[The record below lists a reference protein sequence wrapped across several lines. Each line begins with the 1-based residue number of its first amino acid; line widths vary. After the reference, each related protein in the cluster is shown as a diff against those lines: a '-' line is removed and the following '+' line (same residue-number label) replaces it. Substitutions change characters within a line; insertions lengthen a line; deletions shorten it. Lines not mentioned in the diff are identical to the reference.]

1 MNGSAG
7 ASGTRLMN
15 TVTLRALQ
23 KMTTSGGL
31 DTIQQ
36 SDRRRAILAAR
47 AARFARAISAIWF
60 HTMKPLAVI
69 AGFGGINAAGRSSAH
84 HGYRRT
90 IIEVLA
96 PGLADATFRALARL
110 MGVEG
115 DIDEAK
121 RAHILE
127 HTLVRGLE
135 PDFLDVSSVAWN
147 CRARLADGRGPVSF
161 EISQRDLPQRL
172 PDGWSL
178 EDRGAGR
185 VRVNVAA
192 GAEVFLPVT
201 RRLDVSAAGQ
211 VPGGFDPKSWYPGRG
226 HPRAIQLALFA
237 ANDALG
243 SLGIGWNTLM
253 THVAPDRVSVYAG
266 SAMGQLDQEG
276 TGGLLGSRSRGLRP
290 TSKQV
295 PMGLAQMPADFVNA
309 YVLGSVGQT
318 GHNMGACATFL
329 YNLRH
334 GMFDIES
341 GRSRV
346 ALVGG
351 AEAPL
356 CADVIEGL
364 STMGALG
371 TDQALLEL
379 DRHLHRTE
387 PDLRRACRPFAENC
401 GFTIAEGAQFV
412 VLLDDALAVELG
424 ATIHGAVTDV
434 LVHADGYKK
443 SISSPGVGNYITFA
457 KAVARAMR
465 DFGEESIRR
474 RSFVQAHGTGTPH
487 NRTTESRI
495 LDGVAGAFGI
505 EDWPVAA
512 IKCFVGHTMAAAGG
526 DQLAS
531 TLGVFAHGVLPG
543 IATIEETAADVLR
556 EHLRFSPQPL
566 RRDPVDWDV
575 SFLNAKGFGG
585 NNATATIVSPRL
597 ALDRLG
603 QRHGAA
609 ALEAWRRRN
618 EAVVQQSEQ
627 WDRALTEGT
636 AEIVYRFDHQVRSE
650 EHVRIEDGAMHIE
663 GLPPISL
670 LD

>member
-1 MNGSAG
+1 
-7 ASGTRLMN
+7 
-15 TVTLRALQ
+15 
-23 KMTTSGGL
+23 MTKS
-31 DTIQQ
+31 
-36 SDRRRAILAAR
+36 
-47 AARFARAISAIWF
+47 
-60 HTMKPLAVI
+60 LAVI

-84 HGYRRT
+84 HGYRRSIIDVLDQSLAAGT
-90 IIEVLA
+90 IRSLA
-96 PGLADATFRALARL
+96 GL
-110 MGVEG
+110 MGVKGE
-115 DIDEAK
+115 IDAGM
-121 RAHILE
+121 RRYILE

-135 PDFLDVSSVAWN
+135 PEFLDPTNVAWN
-147 CRARLADGRGPVSF
+147 CKASLAPGQGPVSF
-161 EISQRDLPQRL
+161 LVSQRDLPSRL
-172 PDGWSL
+172 PTGWSIG
-178 EDRGAGR
+178 ESIAGR
-185 VRVNVAA
+185 VRVNVSED
-192 GAEVFLPVT
+192 AEIFLPVT
-201 RRLDVSAAGQ
+201 RALDVSAAGQ
-211 VPGGFDPKSWYPGRG
+211 LPTGFDPKSLYPGRG
-226 HPRAIQLALFA
+226 HPRAVQIALFA

-243 SLGIGWNTLM
+243 SLGIDWGTLM
-253 THVAPDRVSVYAG
+253 QHVPPDRVSVYAG

-276 TGGLLGSRSRGLRP
+276 SGGLLGSRYRGMRP

-295 PMGLAQMPADFVNA
+295 PMGLAEMPADFVNA
-309 YVLGSVGQT
+309 YLLGSVGQT

-356 CADVIEGL
+356 CPDVIEGL

-379 DRHLHRTE
+379 DRHSGVTA

-424 ATIHGAVTDV
+424 AAIHGAVTDV
-434 LVHADGYKK
+434 QVHADGYKK

-465 DFGEESIRR
+465 DVGEESIRR
-474 RSFVQAHGTGTPH
+474 RSFVQAHGTGTPQ
-487 NRTTESRI
+487 NRTTESQI
-495 LDGVAGAFGI
+495 LNRVASAFGI

-531 TLGVFAHGVLPG
+531 TLGVFEYGILPG
-543 IATIEETAADVLR
+543 ITTIDEVAADVER
-556 EHLRFSPQPL
+556 EHLRLSPKPL
-566 RRDPVDWDV
+566 RRSPTDWDA

-585 NNATATIVSPRL
+585 NNATATIISPGIALQRL
-597 ALDRLG
+597 E
-603 QRHGAA
+603 QRHDRR
-609 ALEAWRRRN
+609 ALAAWRQRN
-618 EAVVQQSEQ
+618 EAVVQKAAE

-636 AEIVYRFDHQVRSE
+636 AEIVYRFDHEVRSE
-650 EHVRIEDGAMHIE
+650 EHVRIEKELLHIE
-663 GLPPISL
+663 GLAPISL
-670 LD
+670 VD

>member
-1 MNGSAG
+1 
-7 ASGTRLMN
+7 
-15 TVTLRALQ
+15 
-23 KMTTSGGL
+23 
-31 DTIQQ
+31 
-36 SDRRRAILAAR
+36 
-47 AARFARAISAIWF
+47 
-60 HTMKPLAVI
+60 MKSLPVI

-84 HGYRRT
+84 HAYRRT
-90 IIEVLA
+90 IIDVLEPSA
-96 PGLADATFRALARL
+96 ADATFRALAGL
-110 MGVEG
+110 MGIRG
-115 DIDEAK
+115 DLDDTK
-121 RAHILE
+121 RSHILE
-127 HTLVRGLE
+127 HTLVRGIE
-135 PDFLDVSSVAWN
+135 PSFLDVQQVGWN
-147 CRARLADGRGPVSF
+147 CRARLAGGQGTASF
-161 EISQRDLPQRL
+161 EVARRDVPDPLPGGWAIEAG
-172 PDGWSL
+172 DG
-178 EDRGAGR
+178 GR
-185 VRVNVAA
+185 VRVTVPE
-192 GAEVFLPVT
+192 GADFFLPVT
-201 RRLDVSAAGQ
+201 RSLDVSAAGQ
-211 VPGGFDPKSWYPGRG
+211 LPGGFDPKSLYPGRG
-226 HPRAIQLALFA
+226 HPRALQIALFG

-243 SLGIGWNTLM
+243 SLGIDWSTVM
-253 THVAPDRVSVYAG
+253 RHVPPDQVSVYAG
-266 SAMGQLDQEG
+266 SAMGQLDQEA
-276 TGGLLGSRSRGLRP
+276 TGGLLGSRYRGMRP

-295 PMGLAQMPADFVNA
+295 PLGLAEMPADFVNA

-356 CADVIEGL
+356 VPDVIEGL

-424 ATIHGAVTDV
+424 ATIYGAVTDV

-443 SISSPGVGNYITFA
+443 SISSPGVGNYITVG
-457 KAVARAMR
+457 KAVARAR
-465 DFGEESIRR
+465 QLFGDESLRR

-495 LDGVAGAFGI
+495 LNGVARAYGI
-505 EDWPVAA
+505 QDWPVAA

-526 DQLAS
+526 DQLTS
-531 TLGVFAHGVLPG
+531 TLGVFAHGVVPG
-543 IATIEETAADVLR
+543 IATIEEVAADV
-556 EHLRFSPQPL
+556 EQGHLRLSREPL
-566 RRDPVDWDV
+566 QRTAADWDV

-585 NNATATIVSPRL
+585 NNATATVASPRIAMQWL
-597 ALDRLG
+597 E
-603 QRHGAA
+603 QRHGSA
-609 ALEAWRRRN
+609 ALQAWRERN
-618 EAVVQQSEQ
+618 EATVERSTQ
-627 WDRALTEGT
+627 WDRDLTDGT
-636 AEIVYRFDHQVRSE
+636 AQITYRFDHEVRNE
-650 EHVRIEDGAMHIE
+650 GHVRIEDETMYIE

>member
-1 MNGSAG
+1 
-7 ASGTRLMN
+7 
-15 TVTLRALQ
+15 VT
-23 KMTTSGGL
+23 KS
-31 DTIQQ
+31 
-36 SDRRRAILAAR
+36 
-47 AARFARAISAIWF
+47 
-60 HTMKPLAVI
+60 LAVI

-84 HGYRRT
+84 HGYRRSIIDVLDQSLAAGT
-90 IIEVLA
+90 IRSLA
-96 PGLADATFRALARL
+96 GL
-110 MGVEG
+110 MGVKGE
-115 DIDEAK
+115 IDAGM
-121 RAHILE
+121 RRYILE

-135 PDFLDVSSVAWN
+135 PEFFDPTNVAWN
-147 CRARLADGRGPVSF
+147 CKASLAPGQGPVSF
-161 EISQRDLPQRL
+161 LVSQRDLPSRL
-172 PDGWSL
+172 PTGWSIG
-178 EDRGAGR
+178 ESIAGR
-185 VRVNVAA
+185 VRVNVSED
-192 GAEVFLPVT
+192 AEIFLPVT
-201 RRLDVSAAGQ
+201 RALDVSAAGQ
-211 VPGGFDPKSWYPGRG
+211 LPTGFDPKSLYPGRG
-226 HPRAIQLALFA
+226 HPRAVQIALFA

-243 SLGIGWNTLM
+243 SLGIDWGTLM
-253 THVAPDRVSVYAG
+253 QHVPPDRVSVYAG

-276 TGGLLGSRSRGLRP
+276 SGGLLGSRYRGMRP

-295 PMGLAQMPADFVNA
+295 PMGLAEMPADFVNA
-309 YVLGSVGQT
+309 YLLGSVGQT

-356 CADVIEGL
+356 CPDVIEGL

-379 DRHLHRTE
+379 DRHSGVTA

-424 ATIHGAVTDV
+424 AAIHGAVTDV
-434 LVHADGYKK
+434 QVHADGYKK

-465 DFGEESIRR
+465 DVGEESIRR
-474 RSFVQAHGTGTPH
+474 RSFVQAHGTGTPQ
-487 NRTTESRI
+487 NRTTESQI
-495 LDGVAGAFGI
+495 LNRVASAFGI

-531 TLGVFAHGVLPG
+531 TLGVFEHGILPG
-543 IATIEETAADVLR
+543 ITTIDEVAGDVER
-556 EHLRFSPQPL
+556 EHLRLSPAPL
-566 RRDPVDWDV
+566 RRSPTDWDA

-585 NNATATIVSPRL
+585 NNATATIISPGIVLQRL
-597 ALDRLG
+597 E
-603 QRHGAA
+603 QRHDRS
-609 ALEAWRRRN
+609 ALAAWRQRS
-618 EAVVQQSEQ
+618 EAVVQKAAQ

-636 AEIVYRFDHQVRSE
+636 AEIVYRFDHEVRSE
-650 EHVRIEDGAMHIE
+650 EHVRIENEMLHIE
-663 GLPPISL
+663 GLAPISL
-670 LD
+670 VD